1 MTNSIAE
8 HRYNSLSSVQTRPV
22 ALHDLNRPCPLSR
35 LALSAFPLAFITCP
49 PSRSSKHVDI
59 WKRCCPPPPLLPLW
73 SILLWHSR
81 FAIHIGS
88 RSLVPFEAKTTG
100 RTHAV
105 LCSRGPSVIL
115 SYAGDVFLLFL
126 FRDLLEFCFLWLAI
140 IVMIMIMNSNY
151 NSKSKNERHFD
162 MA

>member
-59 WKRCCPPPPLLPLW
+59 WKRCCPPPSPPSPVINTSVAFEVRHTHRLSQP
-73 SILLWHSR
+73 R
-81 FAIHIGS
+81 
-88 RSLVPFEAKTTG
+88 PF
-100 RTHAV
+100 
-105 LCSRGPSVIL
+105 
-115 SYAGDVFLLFL
+115 
-126 FRDLLEFCFLWLAI
+126 
-140 IVMIMIMNSNY
+140 
-151 NSKSKNERHFD
+151 
-162 MA
+162 